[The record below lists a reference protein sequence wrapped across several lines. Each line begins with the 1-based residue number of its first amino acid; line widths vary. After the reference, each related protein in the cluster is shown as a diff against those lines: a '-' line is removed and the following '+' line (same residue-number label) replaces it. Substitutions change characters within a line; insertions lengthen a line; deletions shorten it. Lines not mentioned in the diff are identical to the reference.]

1 MKKIKTFENF
11 IPPYG
16 SNVEPINIILDVSG
30 SISYQDIKTAIYN
43 ISKISDS
50 DNITLIKVSDQVE
63 SVEEIS
69 NLEDILDIQNHKV
82 KSGGSDLQPAIDYI
96 VDNDLK
102 HNKTFIISDF
112 ISREPDYSE
121 LEDYEEIYI

>member
-1 MKKIKTFENF
+1 MK
-11 IPPYG
+11 
-16 SNVEPINIILDVSG
+16 
-30 SISYQDIKTAIYN
+30 
-43 ISKISDS
+43 
-50 DNITLIKVSDQVE
+50 SDQVE